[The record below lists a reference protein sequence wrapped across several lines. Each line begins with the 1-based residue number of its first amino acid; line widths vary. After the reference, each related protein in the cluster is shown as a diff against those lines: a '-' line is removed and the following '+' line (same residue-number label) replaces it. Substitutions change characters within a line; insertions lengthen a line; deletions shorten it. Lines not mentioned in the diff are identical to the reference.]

1 MTKLGIDLR
10 HWAWAI
16 PVILIVAALSIAQ
29 FDLYLPAY
37 DEFRSMMN
45 AGLITQGPYSPL
57 EIIQSVQKNAADHM
71 PGYFLLLSAWGNS
84 ISGDEAILRALGIF
98 AGLLA
103 LAVAYRLARD
113 LIDPIAGLIMIVL
126 VACNAYYNY
135 EYDHIRM
142 YSCIVL
148 ASGIALW
155 FYLRFTYHS
164 RNIGVGAWCAF
175 SISVFA
181 LVMLHA
187 MSAFLFL
194 SMLCGYHVAFVKKN
208 RRWFAIPVA
217 IACVILIC
225 APFLLVVATEGFSKN
240 IAILGPDSAPLGKV
254 TLPVRTLRDG
264 LALIF
269 NTSYGLGQLA
279 LLSLPIAG
287 IILSLSATKTR
298 QATARLTIFALMGF
312 GVILTGASVGL
323 IPDSR
328 LRYGFS
334 LLLPFFLFLSAGLFA
349 WVRLRSWALFAVSLY
364 VIASL
369 LHHDSGNSDLNVGF
383 GRPRAI
389 EDAPIHAISRQA
401 LKADVKPLIIGY
413 QQSPTWIDLLLG
425 YDGYSYHH
433 HYFAQH
439 GIELELIFD
448 SREAQQYIEPST
460 TPAVWAVYQESAVP
474 SDINLLDTLLQDK
487 GYRLCQRSQAGKD
500 AAIRQ
505 YLLQTLPC
513 GP

>member
-1 MTKLGIDLR
+1 MTKLGIDLK

-29 FDLYLPAY
+29 FDLYPPAY

-45 AGLITQGPYSPL
+45 AGLSAQGPYSPL
-57 EIIQSVQKNAADHM
+57 EVIQAVQRNAANHM
-71 PGYFLLLSAWGNS
+71 PGYFLLLSAWGNLV
-84 ISGDEAILRALGIF
+84 SGDEAILRALGIF
-98 AGLLA
+98 GGVLA
-103 LAVAYRLARD
+103 LAVAYRLGRD
-113 LIDPIAGLIMIVL
+113 HIDPIAGLIMIIL

-148 ASGIALW
+148 ASGITLW
-155 FYLRFTYHS
+155 LYLRLTYGRRDIVAGH
-164 RNIGVGAWCAF
+164 WFAF
-175 SISVFA
+175 SIAVLA

-194 SMLCGYHVAFVKKN
+194 SMLCGYHALLVPKN
-208 RRWFAIPVA
+208 RRWLAVPVA

-225 APFLLVVATEGFSKN
+225 APFLLVVATEGFSKTM
-240 IAILGPDSAPLGKV
+240 ATLGPDSAPLGKV
-254 TLPVRTLRDG
+254 TLPVKTVRDG

-279 LLSLPIAG
+279 LLSLPLAG
-287 IILSLSATKTR
+287 IILSLSATKSR
-298 QATARLTIFALMGF
+298 RPTARLTLLSLMAF
-312 GVILTGASVGL
+312 GVILTGASLGL

-334 LLLPFFLFLSAGLFA
+334 LLLPFLLLVSAGLFA

-364 VIASL
+364 VIAAL
-369 LHHDSGNSDLNVGF
+369 FHHDSGNSDLNVTF
-383 GRPRAI
+383 GRRRAI

-401 LKADVKPLIIGY
+401 LKAEIKPLILGY
-413 QQSPTWIDLLLG
+413 QQAATWVDMLLG
-425 YDGYSYHH
+425 YDGYSYRH
-433 HYFAQH
+433 HYFARH
-439 GIELELIFD
+439 GIELQLIFD
-448 SREAQQYIEPST
+448 SMEVQEYVDEST
-460 TPAVWAVYQESAVP
+460 TPAVWAFYQESAIP
-474 SDINLLDTLLQDK
+474 TDIDILDTFLHDK
-487 GYRLCQRSQAGKD
+487 GYRLCQTSKAGKD

-505 YLLQTLPC
+505 YLWRTLPC
-513 GP
+513 SP

>member
-29 FDLYLPAY
+29 FDLYLPAI

-71 PGYFLLLSAWGNS
+71 PGYFLMLSAWGNS
-84 ISGDEAILRALGIF
+84 ISGDKAILRALGIF

-103 LAVAYRLARD
+103 LAVAFRLAQD
-113 LIDPIAGLIMIVL
+113 FIDPGAGIIMIIL
-126 VACNAYYNY
+126 VACNAYFNY
-135 EYDHIRM
+135 AYDHIRM

-148 ASGIALW
+148 TSGVALW
-155 FYLRFTYHS
+155 LYLRLTHQD
-164 RNIGVGAWCAF
+164 RNMVTGTWIAF
-175 SISVFA
+175 PIAVFA
-181 LVMLHA
+181 LVQLHA

-217 IACVILIC
+217 IAFVLLLC
-225 APFLLVVATEGFSKN
+225 APFLAVVATEGFNKN
-240 IAILGPDSAPLGKV
+240 IATLGPESAPLGKV
-254 TLPVRTLRDG
+254 TLSVKTARDG

-279 LLSLPIAG
+279 LLSLPLSG

-298 QATARLTIFALMGF
+298 QATARLTILALMGF
-312 GVILTGASVGL
+312 GVILAGASVGL

-328 LRYGFS
+328 LRYGCS

-349 WVRLRSWALFAVSLY
+349 WVRLRSWALFAVAFY
-364 VIASL
+364 VIAAL
-369 LHHDSGNSDLNVGF
+369 FHHNSGNSDLNVTF
-383 GRPRAI
+383 GRRRAI
-389 EDAPIHAISRQA
+389 EDAPIHAISRLA
-401 LKADVKPLIIGY
+401 LGAEIKPLIIGY

-474 SDINLLDTLLQDK
+474 KDIDILDTFLRDK
-487 GYRLCQRSQAGKD
+487 GYQLCHTSYAGKD

-505 YLLQTLPC
+505 YLWRTLTCSP
-513 GP
+513 